1 MSTRGGSDIAQWG
14 DMMHRTNVNPL
25 VGTWRLVSFAVQD
38 ADGGIDFPFGRDA
51 KGSLTYNADGR
62 MAVQF
67 GAANRA
73 RLAAS
78 DWLGGADAEIAAAAR
93 DYFAYCGTYEFHDD
107 TVVHRVELSLMP
119 NWMGGDQVR
128 HVVLDGDTITL
139 STPPVPIG
147 GRQQAASLVWQSV

>member
-1 MSTRGGSDIAQWG
+1 MDA
-14 DMMHRTNVNPL
+14 NPL
-25 VGTWRLVSFAVQD
+25 VGTWRLVSFEVQD
-38 ADGGIDFPFGRDA
+38 ADGAIDYPFGRDA
-51 KGSLTYNADGR
+51 EGFITYTADGR

-119 NWMGGDQVR
+119 NWMSGEQMR
-128 HVVLDGDTITL
+128 HVALESDTITL

-147 GRQQAASLVWQSV
+147 GRQQAASLVWQRI

>member
-1 MSTRGGSDIAQWG
+1 
-14 DMMHRTNVNPL
+14 MMLRTNVNPL
-25 VGTWRLVSFAVQD
+25 VGTWWLVSFAVQD
-38 ADGGIDFPFGRDA
+38 ADGGIDFPFSRDA
-51 KGSLTYNADGR
+51 EGSLTYTADGR

-93 DYFAYCGTYEFHDD
+93 DYFAYFGTYEFHDD
-107 TVVHRVELSLMP
+107 TVVHCVELSLMP
-119 NWMGGDQVR
+119 NWIGGEQVR

-147 GRQQAASLVWQSV
+147 GRQQAASLVWQRV